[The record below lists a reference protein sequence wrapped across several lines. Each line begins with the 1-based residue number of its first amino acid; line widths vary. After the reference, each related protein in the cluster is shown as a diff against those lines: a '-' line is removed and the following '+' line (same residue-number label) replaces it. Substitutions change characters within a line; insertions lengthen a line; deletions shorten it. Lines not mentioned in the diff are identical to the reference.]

1 MSLQATGLIS
11 GFDVNSIIDDL
22 IKAES
27 KPRQRLEEREKILAA
42 QQEKL
47 KTINS
52 NLLILQSRAASLAD
66 RTSTLQKIATS
77 SDISVVEATAST
89 SAPRQTHQIE
99 VSQLATSSRNSS
111 TLNISKPIELNRLAK
126 LTLESSTTTGAI
138 HLDNYSST
146 NTLSLSASTTLDN
159 IATGLTFTPADDSY
173 QDLSYKTTYRGAGN
187 DARMSVTKRVSKLDS
202 DTNGVAVL
210 NDKTKSLVAN
220 KISFVDTDT
229 NTTSTLGLS
238 TSKQTVFG
246 TGDAYDAN
254 SKQLNLDASNRTH
267 QLGEIRVVE
276 AQNSGS
282 STVSSGLSS
291 SATATSFDVAN
302 GSLFSVGDTIAI
314 NNEQMKITAI
324 SSNTLTVTRG
334 TNGTTAVTHSNGA
347 NVYGDIVRVSTED
360 IGNITVGDV
369 LTFSDGGL
377 GTSAKTGTVQG
388 IVNLETGTFAV
399 SGDVASYNLES
410 STVTANS
417 GAGSSNNQFTT
428 KALTPGS
435 FTVNNSTYYVPKVLD
450 SSLAV
455 KQSNTTNIAST
466 QTVAQV
472 SSSITTGTF
481 TINGNTITISGTGNT
496 ISSILSNIS
505 AVSGIT
511 GSLTDGG
518 RLQIKAD
525 AGVPIS
531 IQDGT
536 SNFASQLNFSQGISS
551 GKSVAEFGVN
561 AGTFSISDTAT
572 STSQMF
578 EITSSSAVATT
589 LSASVSST
597 SATSI
602 SVANSS
608 GLSVGD
614 TIVIGNE
621 QMTISAISGTT
632 LTVSRGVNSTSAAT
646 HSSGTTIS
654 NIATTET
661 VLDVLKKI
669 NQSNFGVTAS
679 LQPSGDIRL
688 TNSDG
693 TKTGLSLS
701 DGTSNFAS
709 VFGFVESG
717 VALQDIFDNVNA
729 TSMASI
735 GVQDVVKGSNEV
747 YLDQTLTDDHAL
759 WVNGRSFVM
768 STSSNNG
775 YTSIGGL
782 IDAINQYSDSTNVKA
797 SLTRLK
803 NSGAALNNS
812 TSTSAKGYFQLVATD
827 GNSIEAFLADTADV
841 SGFTQTTTSN
851 DTVTFASATSVTKIG
866 EKVTFT
872 GGALGA
878 EQIELEVQEFTSST
892 NFKVKTDKDLT
903 NAVLVRV
910 TDESGID
917 LFPPTENTSL
927 DLTSLGAAISS
938 TTATSITISSAST
951 YVKVHDV
958 ISIGTEQML
967 VTGISGSTVTVTRGY
982 NNSTAATHSNAASIG
997 LAFGYDIGKTSETL
1011 GTLDKKKSKK
1021 QLFLEQKEANLTL
1034 GGSSDTSD
1042 FFSVVGLND
1051 LLVVAESHKLGF
1063 AGNDSS
1069 LYNPTAQ
1076 VRSSID
1082 NLSTSMLL
1090 SDISSEI
1097 EAGTFNID
1105 GNSVAVGAP
1114 TTTQLSTLITNISAV
1129 ANVTASLVDGQLQI
1143 TTTANTM
1150 TISDDLAT
1158 SPGDDPDISTKLLKH
1173 LGVPTGTYTK
1183 GNFAGL
1189 TTNPTLGQA
1198 SINGTLLDVTL
1209 NTTINDLVAKIN
1221 STDFAN
1227 MQAEYDSTTDQFRLQ
1242 SEMSTASRISLG
1254 ATEDTSNVLMALKL
1268 SETTQRS
1275 EIAGTQAK
1283 LVSFTDP
1290 LISSIQNGDTF
1301 YLNNQQV
1308 TILDLN
1314 TTGIDVDDIVAA
1326 INEVTT
1332 QTSVTAYN
1340 KDPDSSS
1347 ATTDGKLYLK
1357 RTNGT
1362 RIELQSGNLDVYS
1375 ELRVK
1380 NSDLQVQDSSNNVI
1394 STPRSVIDSSGR
1406 LGGVDIY
1413 AKLSEG
1419 RFRNGAL
1426 PSSGSFNINSV
1437 TINYEGT
1444 DSLQDVLDRI
1454 NSSDAGVTASYNV
1467 LEDKIDMVS
1476 NTTGSPLIR
1485 LESNQVNQVTFT
1497 NVDVDSTTD
1506 QIFFHRP
1513 KHIAGG
1519 VQRSENQKD
1528 WAFIAD
1534 GNQLS
1539 LYDSTTNTLAD
1550 RTTGETTSVNEVTL
1564 QSTIKSIAVKD
1575 ALLPDTQNIR
1585 SSNSYTLN
1593 IDHQNKYAI
1602 KQYSSAYNAVPSNVA
1617 LSITVTD
1624 NSALVGTYTVTHSES
1639 GGGGGTINL
1648 TRDRDSA
1655 SSNGAFTYSSS
1666 GTQNADISFANG
1678 GTIRLS
1684 FNAANLDSAG
1694 SNVLNNTKIRIE
1706 ALNKDDAT
1714 VDSTGNIYAV
1724 NQVYDSSTTTA
1735 GTPDVTFST
1744 NAVGES
1750 SKAHMDDGMLRM
1762 PASNRDFDLSS
1773 STIAMDLTATPASNS
1788 SSGTITYAAP
1798 TSGTR
1803 SNMLFTLTGNAGDF
1817 AGYKQYNTVT
1827 IMDDSNS
1834 KRFEGVIETSG
1845 NLTSATE
1852 IKVRPV
1858 ANFEEA
1864 PNASG
1869 NRTLPYLDNI
1879 YFDGSTTML
1888 PGRRAVGGTFSAHDT
1903 AVFLDLARSNDYDL
1917 SNSGSQNG
1925 IQISN
1930 GASNIGAV
1938 MELSTSGN
1946 NEIPNLA
1953 GGNGSLIIQS
1963 TSGFDADITV
1973 SSANWSASS
1982 NTITVTQGADYNWG
1996 AGNVSIKG
2004 LSSLTA
2010 SGTVTNEEG
2019 GAAGADNLS
2028 GGTGYAS
2035 AATFGV
2041 TGGSGSGMTVDITVS
2056 GGAVTGVTINNAG
2069 TGYQD
2074 NEVITINTGNADATF
2089 RVNGITNAT
2098 TADVSFS
2105 DAFFRNV
2112 SNDTLTATINGSS
2125 KTLTLGAGSN
2135 GFTITDSQNISLV
2148 GVTGGISSVTLN
2160 AVSYAGT
2167 GSHSSAGIGL
2177 NTTGTDSYLTVA
2189 LNDSSSTGDIL
2200 QFKQNDILTI
2210 KNQTAFSGS
2219 ANGQAKIRG
2228 ISGTALQLTDYDGAG
2243 FANVDF
2249 PDANSTHITGL
2260 KRTTDSSVSTVTPD
2274 GSNIYTF
2281 NLTDADNKY
2290 KEGDLIVFRQLLDDG
2305 SPALEERLLEVT
2317 KSVAGS
2323 NQVLVK
2329 VADNSSTNTTL
2340 SNYNRGSASNS
2351 TRVNNSAL
2359 SSKDIEPDVGL
2370 RSLRANTSTANGKI
2384 VAPEQGIAIS
2394 GTKMFVADGTHQ
2406 LRAYTIDPTNST
2418 AAATADSTLTVDL
2431 GTARFKN
2438 LFGVWDDVTNYYVY
2452 GLGKT
2457 GWSMG
2462 DVSGYDAVDRTILVA
2477 QINKSNGSVT
2487 VANAVDLTG
2496 QSLNGSGDEVR
2507 RITDGQVIKLS
2518 AAGSAP
2524 DGSRLAEAGRAYVF
2538 LSYESDSW
2546 TGASEKALMKAYRLD
2561 NNATDPDS
2569 NTAIDFVFTAE
2580 NGNNLTTIDSF
2591 AIEELA
2597 GGEITATINQNGGTM
2612 NFDLTQTSA
2621 DGAAVSDS
2629 AAVTDNRPIKFDS
2642 GSTNTIAFRD
2652 NELNEST
2659 SDYDGYARIFSGNGS
2674 TFIAGTTASTGA
2686 NAVKTT
2692 TTYREQKGAGF
2703 MDVAFAAD
2711 SQDSLVKILDV
2722 SRKADNPVPQK
2733 NIKITYG
2740 GNTVGT
2746 VQDLSVD
2753 HPYNYYS
2760 GSSKDQDK
2768 AYLYA
2773 ISDDGTN
2780 GGLFRLDA
2788 SDPLANGVGTVTTT
2802 SGSNFRLLAA
2812 NGLNKDGG
2820 TAETLTHVFASQGNV
2835 FVAGRTGGSGNS
2847 KVAFFTNHTL
2857 LNEALDNSETA
2868 IDVDDGSVFQAGD
2881 TIIVGDEQM
2890 TVGSISTNT
2899 LNVTRGANSTTASAH
2914 DDDRPVMIASAV
2926 GSTHLSY
2933 PKVNG
2938 TATSGKYELAGSITD
2953 VFFDDSNHSNLA
2965 SGRYLYV
2972 GVDSTKVYRYDMQ
2985 TTLGE
2990 VVEYDLSGLGIT
3002 KVQNITVSHPTS
3014 SQTILYVTDSQDN
3027 ERVSAFDI
3035 STGTPTPVSMTTVNS
3050 ADEVFVGRDINDNQ
3064 IVHFID
3070 DSTMYT
3076 MSDLTATNSFMSALN
3091 MSEDS
3096 GTSGK
3101 DLIGNLNGVEFQRNT
3116 NENRD
3121 LLSGVTLNFKGTTN
3135 VGSPISVTVEPDS
3148 DSVVESVKSFVDQ
3161 YNQTETAL
3169 RQAVNAQRIFNPRT
3183 EEELTQGVL
3192 ANDTMLRS
3200 LMMRLSSISSLPVVG
3215 TGAVKRLGDLGIN
3228 RGRAGSVSID
3238 QIKSG
3243 LELKLDEGKLR
3254 SAISA
3259 NPEGAASV
3267 FGSISSLGTKAHR
3280 PVPKDTETTV
3290 TVSSANYSLLETK
3303 IGKQV
3308 LIKNS
3313 TTGSIVPM
3321 TLSGVNSSG
3330 RQLNLT
3336 GGTFSTA
3343 DYSGYQLEL
3352 LVDNAQP
3359 WHAIPINSTTPNST
3373 NKETVLKINDGGT
3386 VNTQK
3391 DQQNLN
3397 RVANKLNST
3406 VDLQLKTNLGLDI
3419 TNSSTEIRLSDASK
3433 FADSGTIVI
3442 SQINSGSLQYEVM
3455 NYTSK
3460 SGNIL
3465 SGLTRGVDVNTT
3477 YTTSPLAFTTA
3488 NGAKVAQTLF
3498 TVNVTDVDMDESFV
3512 TVGSYLDTDIVS
3524 PSNSTIVSVDGTI
3537 ADITMTSIEQSAAN
3551 RSLMKV
3557 SPGLIKDFS
3566 IGSRLR
3572 LKQGSKTNDFNI
3584 LSLDTNRVSGFSS
3597 KTMPPA
3603 GGSNGNVTKSTN
3615 TSGKITTTTGSS
3627 GTTVMTVWA
3636 DDLRSFIGRSRVL
3649 LSNGTQDEE
3658 ATISSI
3664 DSSTRLL
3671 SDYTNTT
3678 LFVTGGSAS
3687 QSGITAASSVF
3698 NSGLNLGTGSDKGK
3712 FEVHVGDAV
3721 NEVDLFA
3728 GSYTVGATASL
3739 STLASRINSVSGVS
3753 ASVTGSNYIRVE
3765 ADSSVAGVNSDT
3777 PIVIT
3782 GKYTSASNYGI
3793 NLFSPTNRNEDLIKF
3808 SGIAEVT
3815 LNTPANVP
3823 NLTGFN
3829 TIKAAYN
3836 DTILVQGS
3844 LPTMTTGDLLVEGV
3858 AESTE
3863 NTLAAYTRL
3872 STGIIGKRLQNI
3884 VSQAKRVY
3892 EDMDTFDDKIREKEL
3907 KLLREYGSLEA
3918 ALGETQVQSQ
3928 YLTAQLANLQSTAQ
3942 SISKRKK

>member
-42 QQEKL
+42 QQEQL

-77 SDISVVEATAST
+77 SDISVLEATAST

-159 IATGLTFTPADDSY
+159 IATGLTFTPTDDTY

-202 DTNGVAVL
+202 DTSGVAVL

-334 TNGTTAVTHSNGA
+334 INGTTAVTHSNGA

-369 LTFSDGGL
+369 LTFSGGGL

-399 SGDVASYNLES
+399 SGDIASYNLES

-417 GAGSSNNQFTT
+417 GAGSAGNQFTT

-472 SSSITTGTF
+472 GSSITTGTF
-481 TINGNTITISGTGNT
+481 TVNENTITISGTSNT

-505 AVSGIT
+505 AISGIT

-572 STSQMF
+572 STSQAF

-589 LSASVSST
+589 LSASVSTT
-597 SATSI
+597 SATSV

-614 TIVIGNE
+614 TIAIGNE

-632 LTVSRGVNSTSAAT
+632 LTVSRGVNSTVAAT
-646 HSSGTTIS
+646 HSSGATVS

-661 VLDVLKKI
+661 VLDILKKI

-693 TKTGLSLS
+693 TKTGLSVS

-729 TSMASI
+729 TSTASVGI
-735 GVQDVVKGSNEV
+735 QDVVKGSNEV

-803 NSGAALNNS
+803 NSGAALNDS
-812 TSTSAKGYFQLVATD
+812 SSTSAKGYFQLVATD

-841 SGFTQTTTSN
+841 SGFTQTTNSN

-1063 AGNDSS
+1063 AGNDSN

-1082 NLSTSMLL
+1082 NLSTSILL

-1105 GNSVAVGAP
+1105 GTSVAVGAP

-1173 LGVPTGTYTK
+1173 LGIPTGTYTK

-1221 STDFAN
+1221 STDFTN

-1254 ATEDTSNVLMALKL
+1254 ATEDTSNILMALKL

-1290 LISSIQNGDTF
+1290 LTSSIQNGDTF

-1326 INEVTT
+1326 VNEVTT
-1332 QTSVTAYN
+1332 QTGVTAYS

-1380 NSDLQVQDSSNNVI
+1380 NSDLQVQDSSNNVV

-1476 NTTGSPLIR
+1476 NSTGSPLIR

-1513 KHIAGG
+1513 KDTSI
-1519 VQRSENQKD
+1519 QDSENERD
-1528 WAFIAD
+1528 YAFIAD

-1539 LYDSTTNTLAD
+1539 FYDTLTNTVASN
-1550 RTTGETTSVNEVTL
+1550 TTGETTSVNEVTL
-1564 QSTIKSIAVKD
+1564 QSTVKSVAVKD
-1575 ALLPDTQNIR
+1575 ALLPDTQNFR
-1585 SSNSYTLN
+1585 SATDNNYTLN
-1593 IDHQNKYAI
+1593 VDHENKYAV

-1624 NSALVGTYTVTHSES
+1624 NSTLVGTYTVTHSES

-1648 TRDRDSA
+1648 TRDRDSG

-1694 SNVLNNTKIRIE
+1694 SSVLNNTKIRIE
-1706 ALNKDDAT
+1706 ALNKDDAA
-1714 VDSTGNIYAV
+1714 VDSSGNIYAV
-1724 NQVYDSSTTTA
+1724 NQVYDGSDV
-1735 GTPDVTFST
+1735 PDVTFTS
-1744 NAVGES
+1744 NATVGES
-1750 SKAHMDDGMLRM
+1750 SKFHMDDGMLRM

-1773 STIAMDLTATPASNS
+1773 STISMDLTATPASNS

-1817 AGYKQYNTVT
+1817 AGYKQYNTIT
-1827 IMDDSNS
+1827 IMDDSNN

-1869 NRTLPYLDNI
+1869 NRTLPYLDNV

-1888 PGRRAVGGTFSAHDT
+1888 PGRRAVGGAFSAHDT
-1903 AVFLDLARSNDYDL
+1903 AVFLDLTRPNDYDL

-1925 IQISN
+1925 IQINN

-1953 GGNGSLIIQS
+1953 GGNGNLIIQS

-1982 NTITVTQGADYNWG
+1982 NTVTITQGADYNWG

-2019 GAAGADNLS
+2019 GAAGADNIS
-2028 GGTGYAS
+2028 GGSGYTTAS
-2035 AATFGV
+2035 GVAV
-2041 TGGSGSGMTVDITVS
+2041 TGGSGSGMTVNITAS
-2056 GGAVTGVTINNAG
+2056 GGGAVTGVTINNAG

-2074 NEVITINTGNADATF
+2074 NEVITINVGGADATF

-2098 TADVSFS
+2098 AADVSFS
-2105 DAFFRNV
+2105 NAFFRNV
-2112 SNDTLTATINGSS
+2112 SSDTLTATINGSS
-2125 KTLTLGAGSN
+2125 KTLTLGSASN
-2135 GFTITDSQNISLV
+2135 GFTVTDSQNISLV

-2210 KNQTAFSGS
+2210 KNQTAFSGG

-2228 ISGTALQLTDYDGAG
+2228 TSGTTLQLTDYDGAG

-2359 SSKDIEPDVGL
+2359 SSKDVEPNVGL
-2370 RSLRANTSTANGKI
+2370 RSLRANASTANGKI

-2438 LFGVWDDVTNYYVY
+2438 LFGAYDDGTNYNVY

-2457 GWSMG
+2457 GWAMG
-2462 DVSGYDAVDRTILVA
+2462 DVSGYDAVDRTVLVA
-2477 QINKSNGSVT
+2477 QINKSNGNVT

-2518 AAGSAP
+2518 TAGSAP

-2538 LSYESDSW
+2538 LSYEPDSW

-2569 NTAIDFVFTAE
+2569 NTAIDFVFTAQ
-2580 NGNNLTTIDSF
+2580 NGSNLSTIDSF

-2597 GGEITATINQNGGTM
+2597 GGEITATINQSGDTM

-2621 DGAAVSDS
+2621 DGTSASDTAS
-2629 AAVTDNRPIKFDS
+2629 VTDNRPAKFDS

-2652 NELNEST
+2652 NELDEENSN
-2659 SDYDGYARIFSGNGS
+2659 YDGYARIFSGNGS
-2674 TFIAGTTASTGA
+2674 TFIAGTTASTGS
-2686 NAVKTT
+2686 NAAKAT

-2703 MDVAFAAD
+2703 MDVAFVAD
-2711 SQDSLVKILDV
+2711 SQDSLLKIVDV
-2722 SRKADNPVPQK
+2722 SKKGSPTPQK
-2733 NIKITYG
+2733 SVKVTYG

-2881 TIIVGDEQM
+2881 TIVIGDEQM

-2914 DDDRPVMIASAV
+2914 DDDSPVMIASAV
-2926 GSTHLSY
+2926 GSSHLSY

-3050 ADEVFVGRDINDNQ
+3050 ADEVFVGRDINGDQ

-3096 GTSGK
+3096 GTAGK
-3101 DLIGNLNGVEFQRNT
+3101 DLIGSLNGVEFQRNT

-3121 LLSGVTLNFKGTTN
+3121 LLSGVTLNFKGTTS

-3313 TTGSIVPM
+3313 TTGAIVPM

-3330 RQLNLT
+3330 KQLNLT
-3336 GGTFSTA
+3336 SGTFSTA

-3359 WHAIPINSTTPNST
+3359 WHAISINSTTPNST
-3373 NKETVLKINDGGT
+3373 NKETVLKISDGGT
-3386 VNTQK
+3386 INTQK

-3406 VDLQLKTNLGLDI
+3406 VDLQLKTTLGSNISNNATSI
-3419 TNSSTEIRLSDASK
+3419 TLSDASK
-3433 FADSGTIVI
+3433 FSDSGTIVV

-3455 NYTSK
+3455 KYTSK
-3460 SGNIL
+3460 SGNTL

-3488 NGAKVAQTLF
+3488 NSAKVAQTLF
-3498 TVNVTDVDMDESFV
+3498 TVNVTDVDMDENFV
-3512 TVGSYLDTDIVS
+3512 TVGSYLDTDVVS

-3557 SPGLIKDFS
+3557 APGLIKDFS

-3584 LSLDTNRVSGFSS
+3584 LSLDTNRISGFNS

-3603 GGSNGNVTKSTN
+3603 GGSNGNVTKATN
-3615 TSGKITTTTGSS
+3615 TSGKITTTSGSS

-3658 ATISSI
+3658 ATINTV

-3671 SDYTNTT
+3671 SDYTNST

-3687 QSGITAASSVF
+3687 QAGITAASSVF

-3721 NEVDLFA
+3721 YDVDLFG
-3728 GSYTVGATASL
+3728 GSYTVGSTISL
-3739 STLASRINSVSGVS
+3739 STLASRIDSVSGVS

-3777 PIVIT
+3777 PVVIT

-3836 DTILVQGS
+3836 DTMLVQGS
-3844 LPTMTTGDLLVEGV
+3844 LPTLTTGDLLVEGV